1 MSGTFSGGTAAS
13 LRMTMAEAKQ
23 DPSVFQKLVSGFALT
38 EGWVGADQPTGHKP
52 YLDEDFG
59 IWVTPFVM
67 ATINTKNVHRSNFL
81 MGRPYGDDFTY
92 EEMLFTGPGE
102 KGETIAKQ
110 MASSNP
116 MADESKGP
124 KPGEGPSKEERENG
138 SYDMMF
144 TGLSAGGERLTV
156 GVKGD
161 RDPGYGSTS
170 KMISE
175 CALCLVDEAA
185 DRDGGVLTP
194 ASAFG
199 GAIIDRLR
207 ARAGLSFEV
216 EKVHHASCA

>member
-1 MSGTFSGGTAAS
+1 
-13 LRMTMAEAKQ
+13 
-23 DPSVFQKLVSGFALT
+23 
-38 EGWVGADQPTGHKP
+38 
-52 YLDEDFG
+52 
-59 IWVTPFVM
+59 M
-67 ATINTKNVHRSNFL
+67 ATINTKSVHRSNFV

-102 KGETIAKQ
+102 KGEAIARH

-144 TGLSAGGERLTV
+144 TGLSASGERLTV

-175 CALCLVDEAA
+175 CALCLVEEAA
-185 DRDGGVLTP
+185 DRPGGFLTP

-199 GAIIDRLR
+199 GAIIDRLT
-207 ARAGLSFEV
+207 ARAGLTFEV
-216 EKVHHASCA
+216 ET